1 MLFNLP
7 YGLSVFFNIIMT
19 SLSVNLGPCISN
31 GLFFS
36 KCDGNLNIGKTKSVK
51 IDELKYIF
59 SDNKFHILGL
69 SETWLKPY
77 IFNISLKIPGYNLC
91 RNDRLA
97 RRGGGVGLYI
107 IDGLKFKVVFHT
119 GDNDTCEAL
128 FVDINIQGSVILVGV
143 VYLSHYH

>member
-1 MLFNLP
+1 MA
-7 YGLSVFFNIIMT
+7 
-19 SLSVNLGPCISN
+19 
-31 GLFFS
+31 
-36 KCDGNLNIGKTKSVK
+36 
-51 IDELKYIF
+51 
-59 SDNKFHILGL
+59 
-69 SETWLKPY
+69 
-77 IFNISLKIPGYNLC
+77 YNLC